1 MTYLLFVRSLPLKTM
16 FRKLEIKNSTF
27 LLVSVSDMKRNE
39 TVVIRNETVMIRNE
53 TVMKKSLKIL
63 ANTA

>member
-1 MTYLLFVRSLPLKTM
+1 M